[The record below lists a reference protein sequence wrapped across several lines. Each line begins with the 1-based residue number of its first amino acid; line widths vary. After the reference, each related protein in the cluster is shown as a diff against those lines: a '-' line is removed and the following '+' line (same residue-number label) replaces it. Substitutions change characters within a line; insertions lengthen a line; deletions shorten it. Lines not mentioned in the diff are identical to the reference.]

1 MAKISF
7 FELEDWEE
15 EKLRQAFPNDEL
27 FFSRERLTT
36 DNLPSDLETS
46 VICIFTDS
54 RIDSLILDRLPNV
67 KLVTTRSTGYD
78 HIDQKQCQ
86 SRGVS
91 VAYVP
96 GYGDNTVAEYT
107 FGLMLN
113 LTRKIYLALDRVKET
128 GSFDLTGLRGM
139 DLKGKTLGV
148 VGTGRIGKEVIKV
161 AKGFS
166 MNVLAFVP
174 HPDETLAKDLG
185 FSYVGLSQLLS
196 TCDIVTLHC
205 PLTAETHHLINRDNI
220 VNFKKGSFL
229 INTARGGLVDTEAL
243 WWALDQKILA
253 GAALDVLEEEGEI
266 KDEMNFISHGH
277 PNPEVLKK
285 MVENH
290 LLMKMSN
297 VLISPHNAFNS
308 KEALERIL
316 QMTIENIS
324 GFLKNKPVNLVSHDH

>member
-1 MAKISF
+1 MTKIAF
-7 FELEDWEE
+7 FDLEGWEE

-27 FFSRERLTT
+27 FFSAKNLSPE
-36 DNLPSDLETS
+36 NLPTDPDTS
-46 VICIFTDS
+46 IISVFINS
-54 RIDSLILDRLPNV
+54 QIDSALLDLLPNI
-67 KLVTTRSTGYD
+67 KLITTRSTGYD
-78 HIDQKQCQ
+78 HVDEKTCQ
-86 SRGVS
+86 SRGIS

-107 FGLMLN
+107 FGLILN

-148 VGTGRIGKEVIKV
+148 VGTGRIGKEVIKA

-166 MNVLAFVP
+166 MNVQAYAP
-174 HPDETLAKDLG
+174 HPDEVLAKDLG
-185 FSYVGLSQLLS
+185 FSYVGLGQLLS

-205 PLTAETHHLINRDNI
+205 PLTPESQHLINRDN
-220 VNFKKGSFL
+220 VTNFKKGSYL

-266 KDEMNFISHGH
+266 KDEMNFVNHSH
-277 PNPEVLKK
+277 PNAEVLKK

-290 LLMKMSN
+290 LLMKMPN

-308 KEALERIL
+308 QEALERIL
-316 QMTIENIS
+316 QTTIENIA
-324 GFLKNKPVNLVSHDH
+324 GFLQNKPVNLVPHDH